1 MPEPTVYAF
10 IRNSPLLF
18 SSIYFF
24 VNPFSLYLVL
34 MKNKTIAYI
43 FLLCCITD
51 IFSNMFGFTTLH
63 WISKPLLIPCLMA
76 LLGKE
81 TNFTKEKNV
90 LLMLTGLFLG
100 WLGDVLLM
108 FDSNPLFFIL
118 GLVGFLCGHLFYIF
132 YFKNIPSSYTKT
144 TRQGFLFLLPVSM
157 YVAGL
162 LYLLYPFIGA
172 LKVPVTAYAIVLGA
186 MLCMALW
193 QYYKIDFQ
201 TALLFIA
208 GAICFVVS
216 DSVLAINKFYHSFS
230 VAGFIIMTT
239 YCTAQYLIVLGAI
252 KVYQNKI
259 VVKEVNV

>member
-1 MPEPTVYAF
+1 
-10 IRNSPLLF
+10 
-18 SSIYFF
+18 
-24 VNPFSLYLVL
+24 

-43 FLLCCITD
+43 FLLCCITN
-51 IFSNMFGFTTLH
+51 IFSNILGFTTLQ
-63 WISKPLLIPCLMA
+63 WISKPLLMPCLMT
-76 LLGKE
+76 LLVNE
-81 TNFTKEKNV
+81 TNFTKEKSV
-90 LLMLTGLFLG
+90 LLMLAGLFFG

-108 FDSNPLFFIL
+108 FDSNPPFFIL

-132 YFKNIPSSYTKT
+132 YFKNIPSSGTRTKKYN
-144 TRQGFLFLLPVSM
+144 FLFLLPVLM

-172 LKVPVTAYAIVLGA
+172 LKIPVIAYAIVLGA

-201 TALLFIA
+201 TVLLFIA
-208 GAICFVVS
+208 GAISFVIS

-230 VAGFIIMTT
+230 LAGLIITTT
-239 YCTAQYLIVLGAI
+239 YCTAQYLIVKGAI

-259 VVKEVNV
+259 GLEEAMA